1 MDPPA
6 PCRRPDHR
14 VCAAATATPTAARLV
29 PILTRPLYFVSGVFF
44 SIEVVP
50 EPYRS
55 WLLLNPLL
63 HANELMRAG
72 FFATCEARYAD
83 PGYLIARI
91 GGCLCLGLLMQ
102 RALRRWLMV
111 TA

>member
-1 MDPPA
+1 
-6 PCRRPDHR
+6 
-14 VCAAATATPTAARLV
+14 LV

-83 PGYLIARI
+83 PGYLIAWI

-102 RALRRWLMV
+102 RALRRWLRV